1 MQKPIANEV
10 CIYFTFH
17 PSLGPLKTFDWLLFC
32 SMLHVA
38 AGQVLFCC
46 LLLTHIFVCFMRR
59 CPTNFRFATIPAGN
73 WLVKKNAAEQLFQCE
88 KLLTS
93 DFNKILFSSC
103 SGNSSHFGCNLSTP
117 PPAHTQMDVCVH
129 FICGCSL
136 AFESKRGKGWGS
148 IDAGGVIR
156 FGFYK
161 IALLMQKNS
170 LSSFSGF

>member
-117 PPAHTQMDVCVH
+117 LPPRTHKWMSV
-129 FICGCSL
+129 FISY
-136 AFESKRGKGWGS
+136 AAAVWHSVPKVRRGGE
-148 IDAGGVIR
+148 V
-156 FGFYK
+156 
-161 IALLMQKNS
+161 LMQV
-170 LSSFSGF
+170 G